1 MQPCERMADEVT
13 GKWMAGTE
21 NMMDDGLR
29 AGGNTT
35 LKDWERDSR
44 SILQL

>member
-1 MQPCERMADEVT
+1 MQPRKRMADGVT

-21 NMMDDGLR
+21 NLMDAGLR